1 MPTLLPT
8 AATDCPR
15 VWRTRP
21 VCRST
26 QLHFPPINSP
36 WPLPPTNAVSI
47 PTTTSLTRK
56 SSPVDSVF
64 ILLFRLIARVLP
76 GSAGIVWVGW
86 LALGWPWFP
95 NPAGSIDG
103 DAPVGIDGLS
113 RFGQWLRLSDPIG
126 TVPDAAD
133 SHISSPSLRAII
145 SLELCTC
152 SVSTSVLCHHTGR
165 PDAVP
170 PLFPLSSPSLS
181 SSLPPDLC
189 SQPATFGSLSVV
201 SVSQTLGPH
210 DPTASL
216 TPFVC
221 HLFGITVHSIY
232 ALRRGVYV
240 GTFRA

>member
-1 MPTLLPT
+1 MAKSKLPNERKYLARGQPSDAHHKGVFRFSIVLDPTSPT
-8 AATDCPR
+8 TIIHLNCWFYPIDSPIPSQALADPISR
-15 VWRTRP
+15 HSNP
-21 VCRST
+21 LST

-47 PTTTSLTRK
+47 PTTTSLT
-56 SSPVDSVF
+56 
-64 ILLFRLIARVLP
+64 L
-76 GSAGIVWVGW
+76 
-86 LALGWPWFP
+86 
-95 NPAGSIDG
+95 
-103 DAPVGIDGLS
+103 GIDGLS
-113 RFGQWLRLSDPIG
+113 GFGQWLRLSDPIG